1 LNLCLPETNSKYHRT
16 MKTLNNN
23 HDEAI
28 RRIVSRTRLDKP
40 SDGFTARIMDRLL
53 IQPEPVKKW
62 MITYQYG
69 ILAIAAGIAI
79 LMLIFPAW
87 TVFDFDVKMAG
98 TSAVQIAGN
107 LFSSGVL
114 WIGHMFGKIGTLGKY
129 AYFVPVSVAILLVTL
144 FDQVISSKPQ
154 VNTAKN

>member
-1 LNLCLPETNSKYHRT
+1 
-16 MKTLNNN
+16 MKIENIN

-40 SDGFTARIMDRLL
+40 SEGFSARIMDRLL
-53 IQPEPVKKW
+53 TAQPEPVKKW

-79 LMLIFPAW
+79 MMLIFPAW

-98 TSAVQIAGN
+98 ASAAQMAGS
-107 LFSSGVL
+107 LLSTGLV
-114 WIGHMFGKIGTLGKY
+114 WVGQMFGKIGALGKY
-129 AYFVPVSVAILLVTL
+129 AYFIPVSLAILLVSV
-144 FDQVISSKPQ
+144 FDQVISRKPQ

>member
-1 LNLCLPETNSKYHRT
+1 MTTS
-16 MKTLNNN
+16 NNN

-40 SDGFTARIMDRLL
+40 SEGFSARIMDRLL
-53 IQPEPVKKW
+53 AAQPEPVKKW

-87 TVFDFDVKMAG
+87 TVFDFDFKMAG
-98 TSAVQIAGN
+98 TSAAQMAGN
-107 LFSSGVL
+107 LLSDGVL
-114 WIGHMFGKIGTLGKY
+114 WIGQMFGKIGTLGKY
-129 AYFVPVSVAILLVTL
+129 AYFIPVSIAILLVSV
-144 FDQVISSKPQ
+144 FDQVISRKTQ
-154 VNTAKN
+154 VDTAKQTR

>member
-1 LNLCLPETNSKYHRT
+1 MTTDK
-16 MKTLNNN
+16 NN

-40 SDGFTARIMDRLL
+40 SEGFSARIMDRLL
-53 IQPEPVKKW
+53 ATQPEPVKKW

-69 ILAIAAGIAI
+69 ILAVAAGIAI

-98 TSAVQIAGN
+98 TSAVQMAGN
-107 LFSSGVL
+107 LLAEGVV
-114 WIGHMFGKIGTLGKY
+114 WIGQMFGKIGALGKY
-129 AYFVPVSVAILLVTL
+129 AYFIPVSIAILLLSV
-144 FDQVISSKPQ
+144 FDQIISRKPQ
-154 VNTAKN
+154 VDTAK

>member
-1 LNLCLPETNSKYHRT
+1 
-16 MKTLNNN
+16 MKIDRNN

-40 SDGFTARIMDRLL
+40 SEGFSARIMDRLL
-53 IQPEPVKKW
+53 LQPEPVNKW

-69 ILAIAAGIAI
+69 ILAVAAGIAI

-98 TSAVQIAGN
+98 TSAAQMAGN
-107 LFSSGVL
+107 LLSDGVL
-114 WIGHMFGKIGTLGKY
+114 WVGQMFSKIGALGKY
-129 AYFVPVSVAILLVTL
+129 AYFVPVSIAILLVSM
-144 FDQVISSKPQ
+144 FDQIISRKPQ
-154 VNTAKN
+154 VTTAKN

>member
-1 LNLCLPETNSKYHRT
+1 MTTDK
-16 MKTLNNN
+16 NN

-28 RRIVSRTRLDKP
+28 RRIVSLTRLDKP
-40 SDGFTARIMDRLL
+40 SEGFSARIMDRLL
-53 IQPEPVKKW
+53 AAQPEPVKKW

-98 TSAVQIAGN
+98 TSAVQMAGN
-107 LFSSGVL
+107 LLSDGVL
-114 WIGHMFGKIGTLGKY
+114 WIGQMFGKIGALGKY
-129 AYFVPVSVAILLVTL
+129 AYFIPVSVAILLVSV
-144 FDQVISSKPQ
+144 FDQVISRKPQ
-154 VNTAKN
+154 VDTAKH

>member
-1 LNLCLPETNSKYHRT
+1 
-16 MKTLNNN
+16 MKIENNN

-28 RRIVSRTRLDKP
+28 RRIVSHTRLDKP
-40 SDGFTARIMDRLL
+40 SEGFSARIMDRLL
-53 IQPEPVKKW
+53 AAQPEPVKKW

-79 LMLIFPAW
+79 MMLIFPAW

-98 TSAVQIAGN
+98 TSAAEMAGN
-107 LFSSGVL
+107 LLSTGLAWVGQMFS
-114 WIGHMFGKIGTLGKY
+114 KIGTLGKY
-129 AYFVPVSVAILLVTL
+129 AYFIPVSVAILLVSV
-144 FDQVISSKPQ
+144 FDQVISRKPQ

>member
-1 LNLCLPETNSKYHRT
+1 
-16 MKTLNNN
+16 MKIENIN

-28 RRIVSRTRLDKP
+28 RRIVSHTRLDKP
-40 SDGFTARIMDRLL
+40 SEGFSARIMDRLL
-53 IQPEPVKKW
+53 AAQPEPVKKW

-79 LMLIFPAW
+79 MMLIFPAW

-98 TSAVQIAGN
+98 ASAAQMAGN
-107 LFSSGVL
+107 LLSTGLFWVGQMV
-114 WIGHMFGKIGTLGKY
+114 GKIGALGKY
-129 AYFVPVSVAILLVTL
+129 AYFIPVSLAILLVSV
-144 FDQVISSKPQ
+144 FDQVISRKPQ

>member
-1 LNLCLPETNSKYHRT
+1 MTTDK
-16 MKTLNNN
+16 NN

-28 RRIVSRTRLDKP
+28 RRIVSRSRLDKP
-40 SDGFTARIMDRLL
+40 SEGFSARIMDRLL
-53 IQPEPVKKW
+53 AAQPEPVNKW

-107 LFSSGVL
+107 LLTEGVL
-114 WIGHMFGKIGTLGKY
+114 WIGQMFGKIGAIGKY
-129 AYFVPVSVAILLVTL
+129 AYFIPVSVAILLVSV
-144 FDQVISSKPQ
+144 FDQVISRKPQ
-154 VNTAKN
+154 IDTAKN

>member
-1 LNLCLPETNSKYHRT
+1 
-16 MKTLNNN
+16 MKIENIN

-28 RRIVSRTRLDKP
+28 RRIVSHTRLDKP
-40 SDGFTARIMDRLL
+40 SEGFSARIMDRLL
-53 IQPEPVKKW
+53 AAQPEPVKKW

-79 LMLIFPAW
+79 MMLIFPAW

-98 TSAVQIAGN
+98 ASAAQMAGN
-107 LFSSGVL
+107 LLSTGLFWVGQMV
-114 WIGHMFGKIGTLGKY
+114 GKIGALGKY
-129 AYFVPVSVAILLVTL
+129 AYFIPVSLAILLVSV
-144 FDQVISSKPQ
+144 FDQVISRKAQ